1 MWKPIDTEFFVPL
14 LPVSLVHV
22 SGGGGELTRATLEA
36 LGCVVLVHRVGTP
49 LDFLR
54 VLGQGDQA
62 PRYMVILGH
71 GDENGLVFG
80 DYGPVTADAPPLREG
95 SLPPEAVAGRV
106 HLPGCTVVSYSCC
119 GGTDAMARA
128 FLAGGV
134 AAYIG
139 CRTEVQTVALTL
151 FLFHFLFGALHKKLP
166 DADAW
171 RQAVRA
177 VDHPELDRM
186 RFWHGDGREEPFLRR

>member
-1 MWKPIDTEFFVPL
+1 MWKPVDTEFFVPL

-22 SGGGGELTRATLEA
+22 SGGGMELTRAALEA
-36 LGCVVLVHRVGTP
+36 LGCVVLAHRVGTP
-49 LDFLR
+49 SDFLR
-54 VLGQGDQA
+54 VLGQGDQT

-71 GDENGLVFG
+71 GDENGLAFG
-80 DYGPVTADAPPLREG
+80 EYGPKEIDVSILRDG
-95 SLPPEAVAGRV
+95 SLPPEAMGAHVD
-106 HLPGCTVVSYSCC
+106 LPGCTVISYSCG

-128 FLAGGV
+128 FLAGGA

-151 FLFHFLFGALHKKLP
+151 FLFHFLFGALHKKLS

-171 RQAVRA
+171 RQAVLA
-177 VDHPELDRM
+177 VDHPEVDQM
-186 RFWHGDGREEPFLRR
+186 RFWHGNSREEPFARH

>member
-1 MWKPIDTEFFVPL
+1 M
-14 LPVSLVHV
+14 
-22 SGGGGELTRATLEA
+22 EA
-36 LGCVVLVHRVGTP
+36 LGCVVLAHRVGTP
-49 LDFLR
+49 SDFLR

-80 DYGPVTADAPPLREG
+80 EYGGAVDVSMLRDG
-95 SLPPEAVAGRV
+95 SLPPEAIEPHVD
-106 HLPGCTVVSYSCC
+106 LPGCTVLSYSCV

-151 FLFHFLFGALHKKLP
+151 FLLHFLFGTLHKKLP

-171 RQAVRA
+171 RQAVLA
-177 VDHPELDRM
+177 VDHPEADQM
-186 RFWHGDGREEPFLRR
+186 RFWHAGGREESFSRH

>member
-1 MWKPIDTEFFVPL
+1 MWKPVDTEFFVPL
-14 LPVSLVHV
+14 LPVSVV
-22 SGGGGELTRATLEA
+22 YISGGGMELTRAALEA
-36 LGCVVLVHRVGTP
+36 LGCVVLTHRVGTP
-49 LDFLR
+49 SDFLR

-80 DYGPVTADAPPLREG
+80 EYDATVDVSMLRG
-95 SLPPEAVAGRV
+95 GNLPPEAIQV
-106 HLPGCTVVSYSCC
+106 HGNLPGCTVISYSCG
-119 GGTDAMARA
+119 GGTDATARA

-134 AAYIG
+134 AGYIG
-139 CRTEVQTVALTL
+139 CRAEVQTVALTL

-171 RQAVRA
+171 RQAVLA
-177 VDHPELDRM
+177 VDHPEVDQM
-186 RFWHGDGREEPFLRR
+186 HFWHGDGREEPFSRP

>member
-1 MWKPIDTEFFVPL
+1 MWKPVDTEFFVPL
-14 LPVSLVHV
+14 LPVSLVHI
-22 SGGGGELTRATLEA
+22 SGGGRELTRAALEA
-36 LGCVVLVHRVGTP
+36 LGCVVLAHRVGTP
-49 LDFLR
+49 SDFLR
-54 VLGQGDQA
+54 VLGQGEQA

-80 DYGPVTADAPPLREG
+80 EYDEAIDVSMLRDG
-95 SLPPEAVAGRV
+95 SLPPDAIRAHGN
-106 HLPGCTVVSYSCC
+106 LPGCTVISYSCV

-128 FLAGGV
+128 VLAGRA

-171 RQAVRA
+171 RQAVLA
-177 VDHPELDRM
+177 VDHPEVDGM
-186 RFWHGDGREEPFLRR
+186 RFWHGDGREEAFSRP

>member
-1 MWKPIDTEFFVPL
+1 MWKPVDSEFFVPL

-22 SGGGGELTRATLEA
+22 SGGGLELMRAALEA

-49 LDFLR
+49 SDFLR

-71 GDENGLVFG
+71 GDEDGLTFG
-80 DYGPVTADAPPLREG
+80 EYDGAIDASMLRRG
-95 SLPPEAVAGRV
+95 SLPPEAIDKSVD
-106 HLPGCTVVSYSCC
+106 LPGCTVVSYSCG
-119 GGTDAMARA
+119 GGTNTMALA
-128 FLAGGV
+128 FLSGRVAG
-134 AAYIG
+134 YIA
-139 CRTEVQTVALTL
+139 CRTEVETVALTL

-171 RQAVRA
+171 RQAVLA
-177 VDHPELDRM
+177 VDHPEVNGI
-186 RFWHGDGREEPFLRR
+186 RFWHGDGWEEPLARQ